1 MIIRKKSVSTSWY
14 DKLKKNLNLYEC
26 LIAKTAFN
34 KLVFRDAT
42 IVVGIQSVKDLSDE
56 SILR

>member
-1 MIIRKKSVSTSWY
+1 MIWQI
-14 DKLKKNLNLYEC
+14 KKNLNLYEC

-42 IVVGIQSVKDLSDE
+42 IVVGIQSVKDLSEE